1 MLATASSA
9 RRLLLIEIPGPWGAS
24 GLSATRLP
32 AEISQPLARTL
43 DAKGVRVQLLRRP
56 GQHAVRLNPMTVA
69 EEGYAWALAD
79 PEVGVVRWGRWHDPA
94 ELAAIDV
101 DERLDPAVHATTG
114 PQRLAL
120 VCTHAK
126 HDVCCAVRGRP
137 VVTAVAASLD
147 RDAWETSHLGGDRFA
162 ANLLLLP
169 EGEVFGS
176 LDERS
181 AVEVARRLDAGHLT
195 LSSYRGR
202 IGRQPLEQAAV
213 HLAAVALDD
222 DRLGAVR
229 VSGTPRREGDLWAVP
244 VVHDG
249 HGYVIRL
256 VESWSEPELLTCS
269 ALVTKP
275 ARRFAVASLIDEQ
288 NEQGVGCAG

>member
-1 MLATASSA
+1 
-9 RRLLLIEIPGPWGAS
+9 LLLIEVPGPWGAA
-24 GLSATRLP
+24 GLAATRLP
-32 AEISQPLARTL
+32 VEVSRPLAQVL
-43 DAKGVRVQLLRRP
+43 DAAGVRAQLIRRP
-56 GQHAVRLNPMTVA
+56 GRHAARRNPLAIT

-94 ELAAIDV
+94 ELTAV
-101 DERLDPAVHATTG
+101 DLAERLDPAIHAITG

-137 VVTAVAASLD
+137 VLSAVASSLD
-147 RDAWETSHLGGDRFA
+147 RDPWETSHLGGDRFA

-176 LDERS
+176 LDEQS
-181 AVEVARRLDAGHLT
+181 AVEVARRLDAGRLT

-202 IGRQPLEQAAV
+202 IGRSPLEQAAV
-213 HLAAVALDD
+213 HLAAVRLDD

-229 VSGTPRREGDLWAVP
+229 VSGMPRQEGDLWAVP
-244 VVHDG
+244 LVHDG

-256 VESWSEPELLTCS
+256 AESWSEPELLTCS
-269 ALVTKP
+269 ALVAKP
-275 ARRFAVASLIDEQ
+275 ARRFAVASLTDGQDEQ
-288 NEQGVGCAG
+288 DEHDEQGVGCAG